1 MAVPKQRQN
10 KSRRDRRRG
19 GQERLKKVNV
29 VYCGNCSMPVLPH
42 RVCSHCGF
50 YAGKQAMVPKVK
62 KSKSS
67 K

>member
-19 GQERLKKVNV
+19 GQMRLKEVKAVF
-29 VYCGNCSMPVLPH
+29 CSNCSMPILPH

-50 YAGKQAMVPKVK
+50 YAGKQVITPKVSK
-62 KSKSS
+62 KNSK
-67 K
+67 